1 MSKEGN
7 RHQGH
12 IYISKLANIE
22 RWPLMPVLALSV
34 VLAHA
39 WVNHSFL
46 KYPEPSFGLGM
57 ENNAKRICEA
67 LLYSLKRGPKLW
79 KIFLWFSACLFIF
92 DHCQQFY

>member
-1 MSKEGN
+1 MATDACIGPQ
-7 RHQGH
+7 RGVGPCLGQ
-12 IYISKLANIE
+12 
-22 RWPLMPVLALSV
+22 PQLSEIP
-34 VLAHA
+34 
-39 WVNHSFL
+39 
-46 KYPEPSFGLGM
+46 PEPSFGLGM

>member
-34 VLAHA
+34 VLARA

-46 KYPEPSFGLGM
+46 KYPLSPVL
-57 ENNAKRICEA
+57 ALAWRIK
-67 LLYSLKRGPKLW
+67 LKGYVKHFCIL
-79 KIFLWFSACLFIF
+79 
-92 DHCQQFY
+92 